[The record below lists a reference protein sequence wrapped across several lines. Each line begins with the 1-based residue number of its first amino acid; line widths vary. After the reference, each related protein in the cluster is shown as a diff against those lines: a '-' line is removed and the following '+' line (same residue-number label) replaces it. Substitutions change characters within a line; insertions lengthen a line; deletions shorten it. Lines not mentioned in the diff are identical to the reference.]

1 MERIPITLKG
11 YNRLR
16 EELERLQT
24 VDRKEVV
31 LAIQEA
37 RGHGDLSE
45 NAEYDAAKERQ
56 GMIEARIN
64 ELESKMSLFDVIDV
78 SKLSGDKVVFG
89 ATVTLENINT
99 EERNT
104 YDIVGSDEANIT
116 EGLISIMSPTAR
128 AILGKEEGDD
138 VTVQTPRGEI
148 EYTIIKVEFKK

>member
-11 YNRLR
+11 YNKLR

-89 ATVTLENINT
+89 STVTLENLNT
-99 EERNT
+99 DETKT
-104 YDIVGSDEANIT
+104 YDIVGSDEANIA
-116 EGLISIMSPTAR
+116 EGSISIMSPIAR
-128 AILGKEEGDD
+128 AILGKQEGDD
-138 VTVQTPRGEI
+138 VTVQTPRGEV
-148 EYTIIKVEFKK
+148 EYSIIKVDFKK